1 MADEENKNVEET
13 DETTEVV
20 ENAPDAAESAPDAAE
35 SATED
40 SSSSAEAPA
49 GEESSDASV
58 SAEGDSDSADAAEEE
73 GEKLSPSERRKQAKA
88 RKNRKPRYTGTLEE
102 RRAQRDVYRKKKAV
116 QRRSHRLKQREEHK
130 AAGPREATPPTVKEP
145 GAKKIQQGT
154 VVSSKTDKTITV
166 QIDVME
172 AHRKYKKIVRH
183 TKKLTAHDE
192 ANDANEGDT
201 VRVVE
206 SRPLS
211 RTKRWRLV
219 EVVER
224 AR

>member
-1 MADEENKNVEET
+1 MADEENKIEET
-13 DETTEVV
+13 VDEAV
-20 ENAPDAAESAPDAAE
+20 ENAP
-35 SATED
+35 ED
-40 SSSSAEAPA
+40 SSSSQAA
-49 GEESSDASV
+49 GEESSDAPV
-58 SAEGDSDSADAAEEE
+58 SADGDSSSPEGEAEEP
-73 GEKLSPSERRKQAKA
+73 GEVLSPTERRKQAKS
-88 RKNRKPRYTGTLEE
+88 RKNRRPKYTGTLEE

-130 AAGPREATPPTVKEP
+130 AAGPREGTPPVVKEP
-145 GAKKIQQGT
+145 GIKKVQMGT

-166 QIDVME
+166 AIDVME
-172 AHRKYKKIVRH
+172 SHRKYKKIVRH

-192 ANDANEGDT
+192 KNDANEGDT
-201 VRVVE
+201 VRVIE

-224 AR
+224 AK

>member
-1 MADEENKNVEET
+1 MADEENKNVEENE
-13 DETTEVV
+13 ETTDAV
-20 ENAPDAAESAPDAAE
+20 ENAPD
-35 SATED
+35 D
-40 SSSSAEAPA
+40 SSSSADAPA
-49 GEESSDASV
+49 GEESSDAPV
-58 SAEGDSDSADAAEEE
+58 SADGDAAADSDGGEEE
-73 GEKLSPSERRKQAKA
+73 GEKLSPSERRKRAKS
-88 RKNRKPRYTGTLEE
+88 RKNRRPKYTGTLEE
-102 RRAQRDVYRKKKAV
+102 RRAQRDVHRKKKAV
-116 QRRSHRLKQREEHK
+116 QRRAHRLKKREEHK

-145 GAKKIQQGT
+145 GQKKIQQGT

-166 QIDVME
+166 AIDVME
-172 AHRKYKKIVRH
+172 SHRKYKKIVRH

-192 ANDANEGDT
+192 TNDANEGDT
-201 VRVVE
+201 VRVIE

>member
-1 MADEENKNVEET
+1 MADEQDKNLEET
-13 DETTEVV
+13 AEETPAV
-20 ENAPDAAESAPDAAE
+20 ENATD
-35 SATED
+35 D
-40 SSSSAEAPA
+40 SSSSAAEPPA

-58 SAEGDSDSADAAEEE
+58 DAGDDSSSPEDGEEEE
-73 GEKLSPSERRKQAKA
+73 GEKLSPTERRKRDKS
-88 RKNRKPRYTGTLEE
+88 RKNRRAKYTGTLEE
-102 RRAQRDVYRKKKAV
+102 RRAQRDVHRKKKAV
-116 QRRSHRLKQREEHK
+116 QRRAHRLKQREEHK
-130 AAGPREATPPTVKEP
+130 AAGPREATPPAVKEP
-145 GAKKIQQGT
+145 GQKRIQQGT

-166 QIDVME
+166 SIDVME
-172 AHRKYKKIVRH
+172 SHRKYKKIVRH

-192 ANDANEGDT
+192 TNDANEGDT
-201 VRVVE
+201 VRVIE